1 MEGALKQI
9 EKNPA
14 LATVLLECIAHSGLS
29 PETCDKSAG
38 NLLFTIAGAPLE
50 GGRSHRRS
58 FLAQAVGSG
67 KLRTSKQMAAAL
79 DFVKRKAGDAELSA
93 GEFDAAC
100 GVGVAFTQAQVEA
113 RAVEVL
119 KGAGSVLVSERYCF
133 PVHTLLETMKEGEWK
148 WADGKALKD
157 AFDAAVLAL
166 LGPKTAQDEAKILEA
181 RKAAAA
187 KPKAAAPGSA
197 GSGSTPGA
205 AAASASAGGGGGGG
219 GGSGQGSTAS
229 PGAPLAA
236 GAGEFDVSAFAAR
249 DLSAAQNSAR
259 LVEEHARATGG
270 KVRTRFPPEPNGFLH
285 IGHAK
290 SMNLNFEGAFRL
302 LGLEQ
307 GRGETIFR
315 YDDTNPDAES
325 LEYIENQAENVA
337 WMGWRPV
344 RVTHSSNYFDQLFE
358 FALRLIREG
367 KAYVCWQTKEDIE
380 ASREIARAKDGRSP
394 NSPWRDR
401 PVEESLREFEAMRAG
416 RYEEGKVS
424 LRLKID
430 MTSPN
435 PTLWDPV
442 AYRIKYTP
450 HPHTGT
456 AWCIYPSY
464 DYSHCIIDSLEHI
477 DYSLCTLEFEVRRD
491 LYYWVLEQLDIWRPH
506 VWEFARLNI
515 THVQLSKRKILKLV
529 MGGKVRG
536 WDDPRIPTINGLR
549 RRGYTAEALNAFC
562 KDIGVSRS
570 DNVIEHTKLE
580 YHIRASPPPQNTACC

>member
-1 MEGALKQI
+1 MELFKAFGLEGALKQI
-9 EKNPA
+9 EKNPS
-14 LATVLLECIAHSGLS
+14 LATALLACIEASGLS
-29 PETCDKSAG
+29 AGSADKGAG
-38 NLLFTIAGAPLE
+38 NLLFTLAGASFE
-50 GGRSHRRS
+50 GGRGPRRAYI
-58 FLAQAVGSG
+58 AQAVGSG
-67 KLRTSKQMAAAL
+67 RLRTAKQVAAAL
-79 DFVKRKAGDAELSA
+79 DFVKRKAGDAELSSE
-93 GEFDAAC
+93 EFDRAC
-100 GVGVAFTQAQVEA
+100 GVGVTFTQAEVEA
-113 RAVEVL
+113 RAREVL
-119 KGAGSVLVSERYCF
+119 TSAAAAALPTERYCF
-133 PVHTLLETMKEGEWK
+133 PIHTLLEVMKEGSWK
-148 WADGKALKD
+148 WADGKAVKD

-166 LGPKTAQDEAKILEA
+166 LGPKTAEDEARIAEA
-181 RKAAAA
+181 RKAASA
-187 KPKAAAPGSA
+187 KPKPAAAAAAAAGGGA
-197 GSGSTPGA
+197 GSSAAPSA
-205 AAASASAGGGGGGG
+205 SAAASAAAPSAAPAHAAGG
-219 GGSGQGSTAS
+219 
-229 PGAPLAA
+229 APHDEVDM
-236 GAGEFDVSAFAAR
+236 GAFAAR
-249 DLSAAQNSAR
+249 DLLAARNSPR
-259 LVEEHARATGG
+259 LVEEHQRATGG
-270 KVRTRFPPEPNGFLH
+270 RVRTRFPPEPNGFLH

-302 LGLEQ
+302 LGLEG

-337 WMGWRPV
+337 WMGWRPA
-344 RVTHSSNYFDQLFE
+344 RVTHSSNYFEQLYAYAE
-358 FALRLIREG
+358 RLIRDG

-401 PVEESLREFEAMRAG
+401 PVAESLAEFAGMRAG
-416 RYEEGKVS
+416 RYPEGKVS

-450 HPHTGT
+450 HPHTGD

-464 DYSHCIIDSLEHI
+464 DFSHCIIDSLEHI

-562 KDIGVSRS
+562 RDIGVSRN
-570 DNVIEHTKLE
+570 DNIIEHGKLE
-580 YHIRASPPPQNTACC
+580 HHIRA